1 MLMKKLLLGSLFM
14 FSVVLVGCGTPAA
27 ETGAV
32 TGEDTERNFC
42 LLKMRQAKRKK
53 KAAAAENQEEPTTLN
68 RLFG

>member
-32 TGEDTERNFC
+32 TGEDTEEEFLSPEDEAGEEEEEGGGR
-42 LLKMRQAKRKK
+42 RKSGGTDDF
-53 KAAAAENQEEPTTLN
+53 E
-68 RLFG
+68 